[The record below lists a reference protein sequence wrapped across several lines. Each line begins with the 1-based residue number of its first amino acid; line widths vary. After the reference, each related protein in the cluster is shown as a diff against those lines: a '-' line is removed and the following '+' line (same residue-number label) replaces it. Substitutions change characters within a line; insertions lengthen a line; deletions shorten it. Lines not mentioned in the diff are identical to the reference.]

1 MHTRYHGITIHV
13 FSIIPPEPM
22 LLSTLSA
29 AEVAM
34 METTQMPV
42 ALLTLAYLVS
52 GFVVAAAYGPKLR
65 AMRADLQATARSHS
79 LASETL
85 WTLCRLVS
93 FAYVASIARDPVI
106 GLIVALDL
114 SGRFAIVATVIRAH
128 RSPKLERDAE
138 TATFSAVA
146 GPARHG

>member
-1 MHTRYHGITIHV
+1 
-13 FSIIPPEPM
+13 
-22 LLSTLSA
+22 
-29 AEVAM
+29 M
-34 METTQMPV
+34 METIQMPV

-93 FAYVASIARDPVI
+93 LAYVASIARDPVI

-114 SGRFAIVATVIRAH
+114 SGRFAIVVTVIRAH
-128 RSPKLERDAE
+128 RSPGVERGIDP
-138 TATFSAVA
+138 ATLPTVA
-146 GPARHG
+146 GSVRHG